1 MSGAREE
8 TVFITDLLT
17 AVGGEQNRFGRYAV
31 RTVVLEGRRYE
42 KALVTEVRNRP
53 GESGMTLA
61 IPVERRFRTF
71 RATVGRDPSETA
83 GGPACV
89 YFEVWGDDRRLFL
102 SQALRSSAHLVKVAP
117 GAGGKV
123 RRTPQEVSV
132 DVRGVRELRLV
143 TRYAD
148 DFVQQAP
155 QIDQGRGCVWGD
167 PRLETDAAA
176 ERTAPAAPVVREA
189 PLREAPLRDALRGP
203 ALRLAVMAAG
213 TLDTTARLPM
223 ALVVAPLRL
232 EGMVL
237 AGPSEPAIRA
247 VLVELLAGARRG
259 SDTLFAP
266 VGRRESEQVVRE
278 VPARR
283 PERAEADEIRTV
295 TEAARRV
302 NAEVVLTGTY
312 LPAAQGE
319 PGRLTLTLLDVR
331 SGAKRAGSAAV
342 VPLP

>member
-1 MSGAREE
+1 MSVVREE
-8 TVFITDLLT
+8 AVFLTDLLT
-17 AVGGEQNRFGRYAV
+17 ALGGEQNRFGRYAA
-31 RTVVLEGRRYE
+31 RTVILEGRRYE
-42 KALVTEVRNRP
+42 KALVTDVRNRP
-53 GESGMTLA
+53 SESGATL
-61 IPVERRFRTF
+61 IVPLDRRFRTF

-89 YFEVWGDDRRLFL
+89 YFEVWGDDRRLFQ

-155 QIDQGRGCVWGD
+155 QVEQGRGCVWGD
-167 PRLETDAAA
+167 PRLEPDAAA
-176 ERTAPAAPVVREA
+176 ERTAPTVPAG
-189 PLREAPLRDALRGP
+189 REAPLRDALRGP
-203 ALRLAVMAAG
+203 ALRLAVMTAG
-213 TLDTTARLPM
+213 TLDEATRLPM
-223 ALVVAPLRL
+223 RLAVAPLRL

-237 AGPSEPAIRA
+237 SGPSEPAIRTI
-247 VLVELLAGARRG
+247 LVELLAGARRG
-259 SDTLFAP
+259 SDILFAP

-283 PERAEADEIRTV
+283 PERAEEDEIRTV

-312 LPAAQGE
+312 LPASQGE
-319 PGRLTLTLLDVR
+319 PGKLTLTLLDVR